1 MAIEKITVPDLGDA
15 ADVEIIELLVAV
27 GDTVAENDSLMVL
40 ESDKAAMEIP
50 APMAGVVKSIAVN
63 LGDQVNT
70 GSEILSLEVE
80 GGAPA
85 EDAKPETDEPEQTAE
100 SQSEPKSTPESKASH
115 SPETAADV
123 SSAAPAQS
131 EESVVSVPDLGTD
144 DEVDVIEV
152 HVSVGDSI
160 SADDPL
166 ITLESD
172 KAAMEVPAPQDGE
185 VLELLIKVGDK
196 VKTGSDVIRISGQ
209 AAATGDSPAST
220 GSSVAAAASPEPETA
235 PSAPEPSAAPSAAT
249 TPQAPAVNAEK
260 SGKVYAGPAVRKLAR
275 ELGVDLALVPGTG
288 ARSRVVKEDIHAFV
302 KARINNPP
310 AAAGNTAAAVPDV
323 DFSQFGEIEEIPRSK
338 MQKVTAV
345 NMQRNWSSV
354 PHVAQ
359 FNEADVTSLEEFRA
373 ELKPE
378 AEKKG
383 VKLTFLP
390 FLLKACA
397 KALAEYPQFN
407 VSLHSSGEYVIQKK
421 YYHIGVAVATEAG
434 LVVPV
439 IRDVDKKSIY
449 ELADEVIDL
458 SNKAKQRKLKLEEM
472 QGACFTISSLG
483 AIGGTGFI
491 PIINA
496 PEVAILG
503 VSKTEIK
510 PVYRNGEFQP
520 RKMLPITLCYDH
532 KAVNGVDGGMFAD
545 YLVKLLGDIRR
556 LAL

>member
-1 MAIEKITVPDLGDA
+1 LAIEKITVPDLGDA

-27 GDTVAENDSLMVL
+27 GDTVAENDSMMVL

-70 GSEILSLEVE
+70 GSEVLSLEVE
-80 GGAPA
+80 GAASA
-85 EDAKPETDEPEQTAE
+85 EDAKSEASEPEQPAE
-100 SQSEPKSTPESKASH
+100 SKSEPAESETQQQPE
-115 SPETAADV
+115 P
-123 SSAAPAQS
+123 SAEAPSVAPIQPAG
-131 EESVVSVPDLGTD
+131 SVVKVPDLGTD
-144 DEVDVIEV
+144 DEVDVIEI
-152 HVSVGDSI
+152 HVSVGDNI

-196 VKTGSDVIRISGQ
+196 VKTGSDVIRISG
-209 AAATGDSPAST
+209 A
-220 GSSVAAAASPEPETA
+220 AAAASPSLGPASSDVSVAASSESEAVAPAPSTA
-235 PSAPEPSAAPSAAT
+235 P
-249 TPQAPAVNAEK
+249 APAAIPEVPAVHAEQ

-275 ELGVDLALVPGTG
+275 ELGVDLSLVPGTG
-288 ARSRVVKEDIHAFV
+288 ARSRVVKEDIHVFV

-310 AAAGNTAAAVPDV
+310 AAAGTSISAVPDV
-323 DFSQFGEIEEIPRSK
+323 DFSQFGEIEEVARSK
-338 MQKVTAV
+338 MQKVTAT

-359 FNEADVTSLEEFRA
+359 FNEADVTELEDFRA

-378 AEKKG
+378 AEEKG
-383 VKLTFLP
+383 VNLTFLP
-390 FLLKACA
+390 FLLKASA

-439 IRDVDKKSIY
+439 IQDVDKKSIY
-449 ELADEVIDL
+449 ELADEIIEL
-458 SNKAKQRKLKLEEM
+458 SDKARQRKLKLEEM

-503 VSKTEIK
+503 VSKTQIK

-532 KAVNGVDGGMFAD
+532 KAVNGVDGGIFAD

>member
-1 MAIEKITVPDLGDA
+1 LAIEKITVPDLGDA

-80 GGAPA
+80 GAASA
-85 EDAKPETDEPEQTAE
+85 EDAKPEASEPEQLAE
-100 SQSEPKSTPESKASH
+100 SKSEPTES
-115 SPETAADV
+115 ETQQQAEPSADAP
-123 SSAAPAQS
+123 SAAPAQS
-131 EESVVSVPDLGTD
+131 EKSVVKVPDLGTD
-144 DEVDVIEV
+144 DEVDVIEI

-196 VKTGSDVIRISGQ
+196 VKTGTDVIRI
-209 AAATGDSPAST
+209 TGA
-220 GSSVAAAASPEPETA
+220 AAAASPSPAPASSESEAVAPAPSTA
-235 PSAPEPSAAPSAAT
+235 PALAAIPEV
-249 TPQAPAVNAEK
+249 PAVHAEQ

-275 ELGVDLALVPGTG
+275 ELGVDLALVLGTG

-310 AAAGNTAAAVPDV
+310 AAAGTSISAVPDV
-323 DFSQFGEIEEIPRSK
+323 DFSQFGEIEEVARSK
-338 MQKVTAV
+338 MEKVTAT

-359 FNEADVTSLEEFRA
+359 FNEADVTELEDFRA

-449 ELADEVIDL
+449 ELADEVIEL

-545 YLVKLLGDIRR
+545 YLAKLLGDIRR